1 MNEGEREGEGKRD
14 MEEVERERRCRKKK
28 AFDYSQGSLG
38 FSLSR
43 KRNQPPTSTNP
54 LLQPLH
60 QTITFPSEKSSV
72 ARLYHPPQGPPSERG
87 SQPCPGSL
95 TLHVEGHAVGEA
107 VQLVIHHAHELLPV
121 SLPARHQPVPADNCD
136 GAIAIPDL
144 LKLCLSFELGV
155 PGDSAGGLPIRGG
168 AGGYQDLF
176 CPARLSNKW
185 PLGALHPIG
194 GLSCKKCKKEKK
206 RVQREG

>member
-1 MNEGEREGEGKRD
+1 MKEREKGRAKGTWKRWREKEGVEKRKHWIIPRD
-14 MEEVERERRCRKKK
+14 H
-28 AFDYSQGSLG
+28 LG
-38 FSLSR
+38 FHSPEKES
-43 KRNQPPTSTNP
+43 NP

-60 QTITFPSEKSSV
+60 QTNTVPSEKSSF
-72 ARLYHPPQGPPSERG
+72 ARFYHPPQGLTTERG
-87 SQPCPGSL
+87 SPALPGSL
-95 TLHVEGHAVGEA
+95 TLHVESHAVSEA

-144 LKLCLSFELGV
+144 LKLCLPFQLGV
-155 PGDSAGGLPIRGG
+155 PGDSAGRLPIRGG

-185 PLGALHPIG
+185 PLGALHPIC